1 MSQNNNNSQIKKEIH
16 FEELSQVEKGKVQF
30 QKTLKAYLTVI
41 LGTLIYS
48 FGVVWILRLGGFFS
62 GGATGASQLIVGL
75 FEKFSPGTDVTKFMS
90 NNLGTFILLINLPLF
105 ILGWRGVSKQFVM
118 LTAVSIVLQ
127 TLVMNLLSTYTV
139 SPFIFLIQDG
149 AIQGLA
155 NGYNE
160 VTLQTYGVS
169 AEVLEFLK
177 VESTDLIE
185 ILKSGQLNI
194 LKTDLSYA
202 SQQFFLAHM
211 STGTRLLLAVIGG
224 FVCGLGAALCLKAG
238 GSTGGMDIVANFLQ
252 VKKQLP
258 FTKIQSTVDTI
269 IILSSIIISVEN
281 VLFTLVRLVVYMT
294 TIDRFY
300 NIYKTNR
307 IEIVTTHGEEV
318 KTALLKYLKHGLTL
332 YEGIGGYT
340 GNAKTTIVVYASVYE
355 TPLYVEAVKEIDS
368 KAFISVTK
376 TKMIKGNYVQKT
388 IN

>member
-75 FEKFSPGTDVTKFMS
+75 FEKFNPGTDVTKFIS

-169 AEVLEFLK
+169 AEVLESLK

-185 ILKSGQLNI
+185 ILNAHNNYVFMQDTHIKN
-194 LKTDLSYA
+194 DL
-202 SQQFFLAHM
+202 QE
-211 STGTRLLLAVIGG
+211 V
-224 FVCGLGAALCLKAG
+224 
-238 GSTGGMDIVANFLQ
+238 
-252 VKKQLP
+252 VKKIAQEDEKVAKHLEG
-258 FTKIQSTVDTI
+258 K
-269 IILSSIIISVEN
+269 
-281 VLFTLVRLVVYMT
+281 
-294 TIDRFY
+294 
-300 NIYKTNR
+300 
-307 IEIVTTHGEEV
+307 EIV
-318 KTALLKYLKHGLTL
+318 K
-332 YEGIGGYT
+332 I
-340 GNAKTTIVVYASVYE
+340 IVVPNKIVNI
-355 TPLYVEAVKEIDS
+355 VVK
-368 KAFISVTK
+368 
-376 TKMIKGNYVQKT
+376 
-388 IN
+388 